1 MWKKKCYRSMH
12 TIITETL
19 VNAKKK
25 MRENGQNCFI
35 NLTEG
40 KEKLKEY
47 GEKVT
52 AKSWKQN
59 KFSFFN

>member
-1 MWKKKCYRSMH
+1 MH
-12 TIITETL
+12 TIITEIL
-19 VNAKKK
+19 MKAKKK
-25 MRENGQNCFI
+25 MRENGQNRFI

-52 AKSWKQN
+52 EKC
-59 KFSFFN
+59 

>member
-1 MWKKKCYRSMH
+1 MK
-12 TIITETL
+12 
-19 VNAKKK
+19 AKKK

-52 AKSWKQN
+52 EKCWKQN